1 METALLLGLASG
13 GACLGT
19 CGPLV
24 ASFLAAE
31 RVTLRRSTA
40 LLTAFLAGRLLGYI
54 GWAMLSWP
62 VGRMIFADQGGF
74 KVSAAVA
81 LVLGGWLMYYGI
93 SHPSPQHR
101 ICPVSILNPSAT
113 PTVTGRIF
121 LRSTTWGI
129 LSGIQI
135 CPPFLAAVNEA
146 ARTGSLEGS
155 LLFFFI
161 FYLGT
166 GIWFIPF
173 PLIGKLGRFPQVA
186 QVARFCALL
195 LGAYYVLSG
204 FTSMGGGNGFDR

>member
-31 RVTLRRSTA
+31 RVTLRRSSA
-40 LLTAFLAGRLLGYI
+40 LLTSFLAGRLLGYM

-62 VGRMIFADQGGF
+62 VGRLILTAQGGLT
-74 KVSAAVA
+74 VSAAVD
-81 LVLGGWLMYYGI
+81 LVLGGWLIYYGI

-113 PTVTGRIF
+113 PAIAGQV
-121 LRSTTWGI
+121 LVRSTMWGI

-146 ARTGSLEGS
+146 ARTGSLGGS

-166 GIWFIPF
+166 GIWFVPF
-173 PLIGKLGRFPQVA
+173 PFIGKLGRFPQVA

-195 LGAYYVLSG
+195 LGAY
-204 FTSMGGGNGFDR
+204 